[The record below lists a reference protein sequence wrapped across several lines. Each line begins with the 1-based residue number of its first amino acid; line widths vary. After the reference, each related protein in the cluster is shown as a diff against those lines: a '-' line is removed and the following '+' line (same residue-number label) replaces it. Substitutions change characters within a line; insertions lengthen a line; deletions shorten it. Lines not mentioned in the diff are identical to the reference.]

1 MKESTLDAKRLRQ
14 VAGCFPTGVTVVSVH
29 TPDGSVH
36 GMTASS
42 FLSVSLTPPL
52 VLFSVMNENQL
63 NSYLEVGANLG
74 ISILNENMEGESNHF
89 AKIALL
95 EEAPVFVDRNEAPV
109 LEEAHAWYATTV
121 EQLIPAGDH
130 VLVLCRVEALD
141 ANLADNPLVYY
152 QGYKNIK

>member
-29 TPDGSVH
+29 TPDGSIH

-63 NSYLEVGANLG
+63 NSYLEVGAKLG
-74 ISILNENMEGESNHF
+74 ISILNEHMEGVSNHF

-95 EEAPVFVDRNEAPV
+95 EEA
-109 LEEAHAWYATTV
+109 HAWYATAI

>member
-1 MKESTLDAKRLRQ
+1 
-14 VAGCFPTGVTVVSVH
+14 
-29 TPDGSVH
+29 
-36 GMTASS
+36 
-42 FLSVSLTPPL
+42 
-52 VLFSVMNENQL
+52 
-63 NSYLEVGANLG
+63 
-74 ISILNENMEGESNHF
+74 MEGVSNHF
-89 AKIALL
+89 AKNSAT

>member
-29 TPDGSVH
+29 TPDGNVH
-36 GMTASS
+36 GMTASA

-63 NSYLEVGANLG
+63 NSYLDVGVKLG
-74 ISILNENMEGESNHF
+74 ISILNENMEGVSSHF

-109 LEEAHAWYATTV
+109 LGEAHAWYSTTV

-141 ANLADNPLVYY
+141 ANLTDNPLVYY